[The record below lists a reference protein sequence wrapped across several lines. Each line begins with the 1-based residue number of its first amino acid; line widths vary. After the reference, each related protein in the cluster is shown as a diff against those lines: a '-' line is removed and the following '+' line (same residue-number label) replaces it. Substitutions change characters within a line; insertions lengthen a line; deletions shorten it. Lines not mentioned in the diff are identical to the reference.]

1 MLSTSQIY
9 TTPLYTTPRQAS
21 QVVFMEDNG
30 STRAVVGVLAFGF
43 KPLEISRHD
52 GRDGKRRR
60 DAQLLQR
67 AAFLVSRT

>member
-9 TTPLYTTPRQAS
+9 TTPRQAS
-21 QVVFMEDNG
+21 RGVFIADNG

-43 KPLEISRHD
+43 KPLEISWHD
-52 GRDGKRRR
+52 GRNGKWRR

-67 AAFLVSRT
+67 AAFLFSLT